1 MIKDFFTIISDNI
14 SNFPRIMSMSRINL
28 KKQNRGADL
37 GWLWSLAKPVI
48 YIVMFY
54 FAISLGFRQAKDIDG
69 IVCPY
74 LIWIAAGFSAW
85 FYIQDM
91 IIGGAN
97 CFKKNKSLI
106 KNSTFPVTIIPA
118 VNALTGIYIHLC
130 MVGIILVLAAVV
142 GVKPNLCWLQIPFY
156 TVLMLIMTYFWSLA
170 TGLLAIV
177 SKDFVDLLKAVKPAF
192 FWLSGILFNSRAS
205 GPRIVFVLNPI
216 TYLVEGYRNCVCYN
230 MWFWQDPVGLAC
242 FLGVLLVMALVSLLL
257 YRRLRKQLPEII

>member
-1 MIKDFFTIISDNI
+1 
-14 SNFPRIMSMSRINL
+14 MSMSRINL
-28 KKQNRGADL
+28 KKQNKGADL
-37 GWLWSLAKPVI
+37 GWIWSLAKPVI

-74 LIWIAAGFSAW
+74 LIWIAIGFSPW

-106 KNSTFPVTIIPA
+106 KNSTFPDDLVPA
-118 VNALTGIYIHLC
+118 VNAMTGIFIHLLT
-130 MVGIILVLAAVV
+130 VVIILILALIV
-142 GVKPNLCWLQIPFY
+142 GVKPNLCWIQIPFY
-156 TVLMLIMTYFWSLA
+156 TFLMIIMTYFWSMA

-177 SKDFVDLLKAVKPAF
+177 SSDFVDLLRAVKPAF
-192 FWLSGILFNSRAS
+192 FWLSGILFNSRTA
-205 GPRIVFVLNPI
+205 GHRIVFIFNPI
-216 TYLVEGYRNCVCYN
+216 TYLVEGYRNSVCYN
-230 MWFWQDPVGLAC
+230 KWFWEDPLGLAC
-242 FLGVLLVMALVSLLL
+242 FMVVMLVMALVALLL